1 LLVEIRIVV
10 SYRKVLVTL
19 NYRLPAHWFAM
30 AYLEFLKKEQLDLL
44 LNLQL
49 IRPTYQ
55 FSVNFSE
62 LFKR

>member
-1 LLVEIRIVV
+1 
-10 SYRKVLVTL
+10 
-19 NYRLPAHWFAM
+19 M